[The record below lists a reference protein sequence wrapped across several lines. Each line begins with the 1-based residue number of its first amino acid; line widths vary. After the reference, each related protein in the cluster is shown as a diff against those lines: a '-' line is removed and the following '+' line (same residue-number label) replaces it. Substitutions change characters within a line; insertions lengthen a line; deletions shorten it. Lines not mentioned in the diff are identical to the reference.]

1 MMLKKIKSIAV
12 TSSILLCAFPVMAAP
27 VAPDAGQTIRELQQQ
42 LDLNKPKKTTPP
54 PSIEGETSPPT
65 VTANDNARM
74 AVKAIHVTGI
84 TVFSAAELESVVAYL
99 VDGEHTLAEL
109 NEGAARITA
118 FYHER
123 GYVVARAYLPPQEIK
138 DGVVAI
144 SVLEGHIGKQIVNNQ
159 SRLSDQRAKD
169 YLSSTKSGDV
179 LQAAPVD
186 RQLFLLN
193 ETPGVGA
200 ARAALQ
206 PGASVGTADIVYELT
221 PSTPYIANIE
231 MDNYGNYFTGEYRLG
246 AELVVNSPF
255 KIGDQLSM
263 RAMDS
268 NQNLAYGYVAYQVP
282 VGGSGLRLG
291 TTYFD
296 TRYRIRKDFAAAQ
309 PHGTAS
315 SASLFAVYPFI
326 RSLASSLSGTF
337 ILESKKLVDISSD
350 LFGTFGTTDK
360 QVQLAN
366 LGLNGKHQDALG
378 EAGVTSFDLSLV
390 TGRLSMDEVSLSA
403 DNSSLHSNGA
413 FMRFAYNV
421 NRLQRLTDNNSL
433 SVALSGQYA
442 SKNLN
447 SSEQFSLGGANAVR
461 AYPQGEASGDE
472 GNLATI
478 ELRHSFAPTLQGVL
492 FYDAGSVI
500 INRNPYLAGANT
512 RFLSGEGVGVNGE
525 LAGVQIKAYF
535 ALRASG
541 GQPTSEPATMNRK
554 YRLWLQLGKQF

>member
-1 MMLKKIKSIAV
+1 
-12 TSSILLCAFPVMAAP
+12 
-27 VAPDAGQTIRELQQQ
+27 
-42 LDLNKPKKTTPP
+42 
-54 PSIEGETSPPT
+54 
-65 VTANDNARM
+65 
-74 AVKAIHVTGI
+74 
-84 TVFSAAELESVVAYL
+84 
-99 VDGEHTLAEL
+99 
-109 NEGAARITA
+109 
-118 FYHER
+118 
-123 GYVVARAYLPPQEIK
+123 
-138 DGVVAI
+138 VVAI

-159 SRLSDQRAKD
+159 SRLSDQSAND
-169 YLSSTKSGDV
+169 YLSSTRSGDV

-221 PSTPYIANIE
+221 PSAPYIANIE
-231 MDNYGNYFTGEYRLG
+231 TDNYGNYYTGEYRLG
-246 AELVVNSPF
+246 AELVFNSPF
-255 KIGDQLSM
+255 KIGDQLTL
-263 RAMDS
+263 RALDS

-291 TTYFD
+291 ATYFD
-296 TRYRIRKDFAAAQ
+296 TRYRLGKDFAALQA
-309 PHGTAS
+309 HGTANS
-315 SASLFAVYPFI
+315 GSLFAVYPFI
-326 RSLASSLSGTF
+326 RSLASSLSGTL
-337 ILESKKLVDISSD
+337 ILESKKLVDTD
-350 LFGTFGTTDK
+350 LVGGPRDK

-390 TGRLSMDEVSLSA
+390 TGRLSMDAVSLLYDNASA
-403 DNSSLHSNGA
+403 HSNGV
-413 FMRFAYNV
+413 FMRFDYNV
-421 NRLQRLTDNNSL
+421 NRLQRLTDSNTL

-461 AYPQGEASGDE
+461 AYPQGEGSGDQ
-472 GNLATI
+472 GWMANL
-478 ELRHSFAPTLQGVL
+478 ELRHSFEQTLQGVL

-512 RFLSGEGVGVNGE
+512 RFLSGEGVGVNAE

-535 ALRASG
+535 ALRNRG
-541 GQPTSEPATMNRK
+541 GQPTSEPTTMNRK
-554 YRLWLQLGKQF
+554 SRLWLQLSKQF